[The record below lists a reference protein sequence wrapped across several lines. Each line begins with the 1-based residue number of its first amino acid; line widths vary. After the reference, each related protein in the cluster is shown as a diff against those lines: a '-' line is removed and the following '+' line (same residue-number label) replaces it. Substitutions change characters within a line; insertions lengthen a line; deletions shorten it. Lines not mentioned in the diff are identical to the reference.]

1 MRLITKAPVIGA
13 DYRHIQEKKYH
24 RIQCECGN
32 VLYVWTNR
40 NDCTCHRAR
49 CLRCKNDGSYMV
61 EWVERAS
68 GMRATLI
75 TINDTYAEWEAA
87 LMRSDCEIA
96 KSVPDL
102 EEDVYVQAYLD
113 VMK

>member
-1 MRLITKAPVIGA
+1 MRLMTKTPILGSKHR
-13 DYRHIQEKKYH
+13 YIQQNKYY
-24 RIQCECGN
+24 RIQCDCGHE
-32 VLYVWTNR
+32 LFVWTNR

-49 CLRCKNDGSYMV
+49 CLRCKNDVSYMV
-61 EWVERAS
+61 EWVERAH

-75 TINDTYAEWEAA
+75 TVNDTYEEWEAA
-87 LMRSDCEIA
+87 LEKGDCKIA

-102 EEDVYVQAYLD
+102 EEDVYKQAYLD